1 MSALALMPGTEQVP
15 RKIIDFVF
23 LMITFPTAVQG
34 DTGWDSRGSHHV
46 GVFCP
51 TPYVSELCLGPLYHL
66 SA

>member
-34 DTGWDSRGSHHV
+34 DTGWDRQGSHH
-46 GVFCP
+46 
-51 TPYVSELCLGPLYHL
+51 
-66 SA
+66 